1 MRFSS
6 ANPRT
11 VWHLCCCSTMS
22 NISYI
27 MDNHSLRVSNSTRSN
42 TPVKSTNETIEL
54 SARVIV
60 SVILMVTII
69 LGNSLVILAYKKNYR
84 LRTGTYTFLVSLAI
98 SDFLVGSVSLPLWIY
113 GSVHGWPLQ
122 DVVYTFF
129 ICFDIFSAL
138 ASTLHLSAVSVERFI
153 AISRPF
159 YYKTITFRSYFVW
172 IGVAWGLAFLL
183 AALHPR
189 ILITVLPIPR
199 NSIHFMYQVH
209 GIVLFSCGYLAPMAL
224 ITTVN
229 IGVFR
234 IAKKLI
240 RNAARPSQVSTD
252 SNLRSTL
259 NYNERRL
266 PKERKTAITLVM
278 ITGLFFAAW
287 LPFFIVNMLSLYCL
301 TTCLPLDERKL
312 LIIVEFTKWFHYS
325 NSTTNAVIYAFRDLE
340 MRKTFISLLWPCCR
354 PCKVNRVNPTSPGPS
369 VLRTRHHSSS
379 SVFKPELLAVKEK
392 GTENDVPC

>member
-1 MRFSS
+1 
-6 ANPRT
+6 
-11 VWHLCCCSTMS
+11 MS

-27 MDNHSLRVSNSTRSN
+27 METHGSRISNNTRNSTPKNN
-42 TPVKSTNETIEL
+42 TSETIGL

-60 SVILMVTII
+60 SIVLMITII
-69 LGNSLVILAYKKNYR
+69 LGNSLVILAYKKNHR

-113 GSVHGWPLQ
+113 GSVHGWPLPET
-122 DVVYTFF
+122 VYTFF

-138 ASTLHLSAVSVERFI
+138 ASTFHLSAVSVERFI
-153 AISRPF
+153 AISKPF

-172 IGVAWGLAFLL
+172 IGIAWGLAFLV

-189 ILITVLPIPR
+189 ILVTVLSVHED
-199 NSIHFMYQVH
+199 SIHFMFQVH

-229 IGVFR
+229 LGIFK
-234 IAKKLI
+234 IAKRLI

-252 SNLRSTL
+252 SNLSSTL
-259 NYNERRL
+259 NYAHRRL

-278 ITGLFFAAW
+278 ITGMFFAAW

-312 LIIVEFTKWFHYS
+312 LIIVEFTKWLHYS
-325 NSTTNAVIYAFRDLE
+325 NSAINAVIYAFRDPE

-354 PCKVNRVNPTSPGPS
+354 PCKVSRVNPISPGPS

-379 SVFKPELLAVKEK
+379 SGVFNPEFVAAK
-392 GTENDVPC
+392 GKGIINDMPC

>member
-1 MRFSS
+1 
-6 ANPRT
+6 
-11 VWHLCCCSTMS
+11 MS
-22 NISYI
+22 NIGYI
-27 MDNHSLRVSNSTRSN
+27 MDNRSLRTSNNTRNSTSINRTS
-42 TPVKSTNETIEL
+42 ETIEL

-60 SVILMVTII
+60 SIALMIIII
-69 LGNSLVILAYKKNYR
+69 LGNSLVILAYKKNHR

-113 GSVHGWPLQ
+113 GSVQGWPLP
-122 DVVYTFF
+122 DKVYTFF

-138 ASTLHLSAVSVERFI
+138 ASTLHLSAVSLERFV
-153 AISRPF
+153 AISKPF

-172 IGVAWGLAFLL
+172 IGVAWGLAFVV

-189 ILITVLPIPR
+189 ILSTVLPIPKD
-199 NSIHFMYQVH
+199 SIHFMYQVH
-209 GIVLFSCGYLAPMAL
+209 GIVLFSCGYLAPMVL

-229 IGVFR
+229 IRIFK

-240 RNAARPSQVSTD
+240 RNMARPSQVTTNRNS
-252 SNLRSTL
+252 SSIL
-259 NYNERRL
+259 NYTRRRL

-301 TTCLPLDERKL
+301 TTCLSLDERKL
-312 LIIVEFTKWFHYS
+312 LIIVEFTKWLHYS
-325 NSTTNAVIYAFRDLE
+325 NSAINAVIYAFRDIE

-354 PCKVNRVNPTSPGPS
+354 PCKGSRVDPTSPGPS

-379 SVFKPELLAVKEK
+379 SVSKLPEFLAAKEK
-392 GTENDVPC
+392 ETDHDLAC